1 MLFSK
6 VLARTLAGLLLCLV
20 QGSPILVSLCCDAE
34 TITLDPIC
42 EAPAARN
49 PPLPP
54 GNPAP
59 STRRM
64 AQLLAKLGED
74 PGPGALSFMNDRMV
88 SLLEDKLSHATNIVE
103 KLKDRF
109 ELGIQQIR
117 AGSPDH
123 ALNTFAALEQAVAE
137 DGVIIN
143 QQQALLSG
151 AMGVTIRSR
160 GLVEFHS

>member
-1 MLFSK
+1 MLCSK
-6 VLARTLAGLLLCLV
+6 VLARNLSGLLLCLV
-20 QGSPILVSLCCDAE
+20 QGSTMLVSLYSGAE

-49 PPLPP
+49 PPLAP

-74 PGPGALSFMNDRMV
+74 PGPGALNFMNDRMV
-88 SLLEDKLSHATNIVE
+88 SLLKGKLSHATNIVE
-103 KLKDRF
+103 KLKYQFD
-109 ELGIQQIR
+109 LGIQQIR

-123 ALNTFAALEQAVAE
+123 ALNTFAALEQAVA
-137 DGVIIN
+137 
-143 QQQALLSG
+143 
-151 AMGVTIRSR
+151 
-160 GLVEFHS
+160 